1 MFVLSSDAAS
11 PSTMKAVRERI
22 AAEVS
27 EARIALADRLEAVA
41 SPDRRRYSGRR
52 DWLSDAA
59 LFDAEQEEGSGGAS
73 SLIEIAGLQSQLDAS
88 RGALVAQKRAALL
101 WVANLRKELAA
112 NRMTIDS
119 QKAALAV
126 AGVDHLSLRSSP
138 QSPPSPLPEATALS
152 LSEQAS
158 APTPPRFAEAKVAD
172 SPALMRAAA
181 DAFDIKLA
189 AAADEAGKV
198 LAEVSSNLEAEL
210 YSAHGA
216 LDTTRAQLRA
226 TTSQLERARIAT
238 VEAEA
243 ARGAAV
249 EALRCE
255 RAVATARQ
263 ADASSRYAIA
273 QRLAD
278 QLAADKASLEALV
291 GAKSEAVAAHA
302 AEARLARDASL
313 VLRDEAETLRAEAR
327 ATALARDA
335 AENRLDAVSAAAL
348 RTRECA
354 TRSAAGFDTVAA
366 RLAASRDREA
376 ALAVRVA
383 ALDAELAELNEQNGV
398 LVAAASASGEAERV
412 LRVELAERA
421 ASRSALRVDLDA
433 LKQRSTEWDS
443 TLDAMEEKLRLK
455 RDALAAVSAAR
466 ESALL
471 VHAARGVELGDARQ
485 RAELAEEE
493 RAILAAQLE
502 AEQTVAIA
510 ASATAEETERAA
522 AAEGA
527 RRLASAEHAIAR
539 LEQEAADHEVALETA
554 RASGRAASATAEE
567 TERAAAAEGARRLAS
582 AEHAAITRL
591 EQEAADHE
599 VALETARASGRAAS
613 ATAEETERATAAEG
627 ARRLASAEHAI
638 ARLEQEMLA
647 QASAAQA
654 AARTA
659 AEQQNAARARL
670 EATNDQRAAAAA
682 KLSATAARLTSEAAV
697 QQGVA
702 RAQALREIALA
713 GALQRAA
720 EAAEA
725 AAETRVG
732 GSAQPRE
739 GRDEARVGA
748 PATGGRA
755 AVLKDEGPA
764 SLASRLLALKARF
777 DASEIDEATLAA
789 LKLEMMAS
797 EVRRERSGHCA
808 VDVAT
813 VVAGEVAQA
822 PAAFNYHSRA
832 FDWSM
837 AQPRLPPSHFEDR
850 VAKLPSAPAPQTRAL
865 RGAAGASAGGD
876 GADDDALRGAGTL
889 VPASAATKA
898 RYRTDWVCKLN
909 VAAGSALDFVVS
921 LPLCKRATGEMGD
934 AFAAALASSA
944 RGLGFALSWQL
955 SVEGGA
961 GVTVGVMCATDDE
974 AAAVLLA
981 QSKRG
986 VVAPVSPP
994 GTPGPGL
1001 GASAASAGR
1010 AVSAPTSA
1018 PTPLARGAACGSSA
1032 TVGRSTIPWSEFSGL
1047 TVVRPLAAARTA
1059 GRSGRAPTVVVALP
1073 PATRVI
1079 VLRIEHN
1086 GGWCVAQRRRACH
1099 CIPPRAFLTV
1109 PFRIR
1114 ASIHSSLPRG
1124 V

>member
-567 TERAAAAEGARRLAS
+567 TERA
-582 AEHAAITRL
+582 
-591 EQEAADHE
+591 
-599 VALETARASGRAAS
+599 
-613 ATAEETERATAAEG
+613 TAAEG